1 MTQMDTYLCARASGD
16 TMYLCWM
23 KERLTCV
30 YKESPNVDFVQT
42 IDNFVSYFERRRN
55 APKWLKWLL
64 RKYDL

>member
-1 MTQMDTYLCARASGD
+1 
-16 TMYLCWM
+16 M